1 MTRLTSHLAELRR
14 TKLINCAAAG
24 RKMRPSRPIS
34 RSTVVGW
41 MSGKRIPDMA
51 TFYAF
56 ARATGISNA
65 EILQAMRLAA
75 LDAGFE
81 LGGEEEDP

>member
-1 MTRLTSHLAELRR
+1 
-14 TKLINCAAAG
+14 
-24 RKMRPSRPIS
+24 
-34 RSTVVGW
+34 
-41 MSGKRIPDMA
+41 MA